1 MGSFNHLVIHPF
13 FIDKSPA
20 LKSVLEGSP
29 TKFLFTRPRGWG
41 KISFMKMSREFL
53 SMQINQT
60 TGEEIEL
67 FGFGDF
73 KDLKVV
79 IEDRINIDD
88 VAFLFRN
95 YAEVDNKTNEE
106 VDEIFEYFKNKQH
119 PWFLNS
125 LHGFS
130 TQEKLD
136 RIHRLKRNTRAA
148 FSSFDEKILAE
159 LSSK

>member
-1 MGSFNHLVIHPF
+1 
-13 FIDKSPA
+13 
-20 LKSVLEGSP
+20 
-29 TKFLFTRPRGWG
+29 
-41 KISFMKMSREFL
+41 
-53 SMQINQT
+53 MQINQT

-95 YAEVDNKTNEE
+95 YSEVDNKTNEE